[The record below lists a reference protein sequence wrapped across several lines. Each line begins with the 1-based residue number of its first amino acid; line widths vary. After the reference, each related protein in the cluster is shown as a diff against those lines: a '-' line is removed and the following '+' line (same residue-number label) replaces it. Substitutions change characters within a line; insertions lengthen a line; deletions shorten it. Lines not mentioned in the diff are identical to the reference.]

1 MIIKEVIRPGQ
12 NKVKQGN
19 RYNKDSF
26 YNTSTWKQIRETHI
40 NGSTVM
46 PDGFVLSNKY
56 CVECYP
62 LLVPMHAV
70 DHRERRK
77 AGGEDDLNNLQSLC
91 VRHHAQKSAN
101 ESNEAQKQRK

>member
-70 DHRERRK
+70 DHKERRK
-77 AGGEDDLNNLQSLC
+77 AGGEDDLSNLQSLC
-91 VRHHAQKSAN
+91 VKHHASKSAR
-101 ESNEAQKQRK
+101 EANEAQKQRK